1 MSPSTCFRSSPNLTA
16 VDGRGMRWRGGLTWR
31 AGLIL
36 LTLICPAE
44 ASAALELSRAYLA
57 PPLARAERKTTILV
71 EIRNPGP
78 ELTEVEI
85 QLVMPH
91 GMDFKLAPV
100 RLKRWKHQ
108 ESQQFS
114 WEVTAASPLSGDARV
129 EVNRGSLPIGAWSFP
144 VRWHAAL
151 QVKHQAYVPAPV
163 PANTGPY
170 LIGAIH
176 CPLWGDGRA
185 WKSIEPFPD
194 REPALGWYDE
204 GTPEVTDWE
213 IKWALDHG
221 ISFFLTCWY
230 RDRNSP
236 PSVVKPALDDW
247 LHKGLP
253 ESRYGKQ
260 LRFALMFE
268 NGHLKFH
275 GEISRQDLLD
285 NLLPFWIKNYFNRPN
300 YLLIDGSPLFAIYD
314 VNRFI
319 SDLGGPEDAR
329 AAIDAMR
336 SICRDAGFEGLYLLG
351 QSCWGGPED
360 LKNQVKTVHS
370 VGMDNSFAYHWPTF
384 TGVFGAELRPAA
396 EQVIMAQQSL
406 WQDLPQP
413 SIPTLSMGWD
423 SEPWGFSQS
432 RSQWRLN
439 PAEFKLLCQRAKA
452 LIDRRGPVTTA
463 GRLILLDNWN
473 EFGEGHYLM
482 PTRGYGFGHLN
493 AVREVFAP
501 ISPPSD
507 NRIPEDLGL
516 GPYDSKSK
524 HLEKFPGKERSFGAA
539 IRATRK

>member
-1 MSPSTCFRSSPNLTA
+1 MRFSARHRSHRKPLA
-16 VDGRGMRWRGGLTWR
+16 MDGRGMRWIGGLPGVG
-31 AGLIL
+31 GLIL
-36 LTLICPAE
+36 FLVICPLHGGSE
-44 ASAALELSRAYLA
+44 LEMSRAYLD
-57 PPLARAERKTTILV
+57 PPFARAERKTTVIV
-71 EIRNPGP
+71 ELLNPGSERSDVSVQLFMP
-78 ELTEVEI
+78 EAVGAS
-85 QLVMPH
+85 PKPFH
-91 GMDFKLAPV
+91 
-100 RLKRWKHQ
+100 LKHWKPREAQ
-108 ESQQFS
+108 RFT
-114 WEVTAASPLSGDARV
+114 WEVTAAQASSDEARV
-129 EVNRGSLPIGAWSFP
+129 EVCSADHPSRSWSFP
-144 VRWHAAL
+144 VCWNPAL
-151 QVKHQAYVPAPV
+151 PVSHQAFVPPPV
-163 PANTGPY
+163 PADTSPY
-170 LIGAIH
+170 LLGAIH
-176 CPLWGDGRA
+176 CPLSDDGHR
-185 WKSIEPFPD
+185 WKSIARFPD

-236 PSVVKPALDDW
+236 PSVVKPALGDW
-247 LHKGLP
+247 LHQGLP

-260 LRFALMFE
+260 MRFALMFE
-268 NGHLKFH
+268 NGHQKFR
-275 GEISRQDLLD
+275 GETSRDDLLD
-285 NLLPFWIKNYFNRPN
+285 NLLPFWIENYFKRPN

-319 SDLGGPEDAR
+319 SDLGGPEEAR

-336 SICRDAGFEGLYLLG
+336 SACRDAGFEGLYLLG
-351 QSCWGGPED
+351 QSCWGGPQD
-360 LKNQVKTVHS
+360 LKNQVKAVHS
-370 VGMDNSFAYHWPTF
+370 AGMDNSFAYHWPTF

-396 EQVIMAQQSL
+396 EQVMMAQQSL

-423 SEPWGFSQS
+423 SEPWHFSES

-439 PAEFKLLCQRAKA
+439 PAEFKVLCQRAKS

-501 ISPPSD
+501 NTPPPTTGSH
-507 NRIPEDLGL
+507 RI
-516 GPYDSKSK
+516 
-524 HLEKFPGKERSFGAA
+524 
-539 IRATRK
+539 